1 MAMETLSYR
10 VRARI
15 SEKNA
20 RHLEIQKRNTGITK
34 SRIID
39 DALNARF
46 SFELDDQRDARII
59 AQLNMMMRHDLR
71 QARDL
76 NFLMEVQ
83 ALFLQYFFTLTP
95 QPNVSNADVAA
106 AKGVKGLN
114 DFIDQLGGRMKSG
127 GRTFKKALEDVLV
140 SEEDFFKLEEL
151 ELLRAL
157 SARKVQGQS

>member
-1 MAMETLSYR
+1 MAMDELSYR

-46 SFELDDQRDARII
+46 SFEIDDQRDARII

-71 QARDL
+71 QSRDL
-76 NFLMEVQ
+76 NLLMEIQ
-83 ALFLQYFFTLTP
+83 SLFLQYFFTMTP
-95 QPNVSNADVAA
+95 GPSTSNMDVAA

-114 DFIDQLGGRMKSG
+114 DFIDTLGGRMKSG
-127 GRTFKKALEDVLV
+127 GKTFKRALEDILV
-140 SEEDFFKLEEL
+140 TDEDFFKLEEM

-157 SARKVQGQS
+157 SANKLGAKS